1 MALLRVCH
9 LFVPS
14 NLLPMDL
21 TGCGENSHNSW
32 WNSCKTKMHWESNYL
47 KVSRGC
53 WG

>member
-9 LFVPS
+9 LFLPS
-14 NLLPMDL
+14 SLLPMDL